1 MTARFEDMFR
11 DIMDAQS
18 FWFPVFG
25 EIKTFNAAQGTVDVL
40 PKVALNGEGSP
51 VLKGIP
57 LLLPG
62 GGGWLIDFQPA
73 PGDFALLIFCG
84 QNVFQF
90 WNRSKTANVENK
102 PSLMDAVAIPFSKR
116 TSSAGVTIKNES
128 GTVKVEVTDIGVKM
142 TSGAM
147 SLEVAAADIKTGT
160 QVSIPFHTHTVVV
173 GGATLTTSVPTPS

>member
-1 MTARFEDMFR
+1 MTDRIDDMFR
-11 DIMDAQS
+11 SIMDAQS

-40 PKVALNGEGSP
+40 PKVALNGEDSP

-102 PSLMDAVAIPFSKR
+102 PSLMDAVAVPFSKR
-116 TSSAGVTIKNES
+116 TTITQGVAIRSADGVMKFEVTSSDVKAVIGGMVYSLLTHTHSGVTV
-128 GTVKVEVTDIGVKM
+128 GTG
-142 TSGAM
+142 S
-147 SLEVAAADIKTGT
+147 TGT
-160 QVSIPFHTHTVVV
+160 P
-173 GGATLTTSVPTPS
+173 VPVPGT